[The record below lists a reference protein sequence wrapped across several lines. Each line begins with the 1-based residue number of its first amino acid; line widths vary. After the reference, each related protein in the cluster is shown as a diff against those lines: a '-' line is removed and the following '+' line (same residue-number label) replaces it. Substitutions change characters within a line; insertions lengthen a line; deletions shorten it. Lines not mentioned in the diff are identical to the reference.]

1 MCQQKFEEDPMIRIS
16 NLRLSLVLLIFTGA
30 GALAQT
36 VSPVIV
42 EFKEKGEGKIELTN
56 DTLSPMVVFMQ
67 PESFSIAPD
76 GKALYRPLDPGIHVD
91 LSTTSVR
98 LEPKQS
104 YMVFYKTHA
113 DTLPVWYTVYATF
126 SPVKRGQGLNVRFML
141 PHTVYLYQKDPL
153 LKDDIHIS
161 NATWDP
167 ARKLV
172 VCEVANN
179 GKNYGRV
186 REVSVQA
193 GRDSEPSNGFPL
205 LPGNPRH
212 LEIPWTGK
220 GSPDSVSLHFDRFDL
235 KAPLGEKPVTE
246 ASTAAI
252 ASN

>member
-1 MCQQKFEEDPMIRIS
+1 MMRNDS
-16 NLRLSLVLLIFTGA
+16 LRLSVLFLLLA
-30 GALAQT
+30 GVAAFAQT

-42 EFKEKGEGKIELTN
+42 EYKEKGEGKIELTN
-56 DTLSPMVVFMQ
+56 NTLSPMVVFMQ
-67 PESFSIAPD
+67 PQSFSISPD
-76 GKALYRPLDPGIHVD
+76 GKTSYRPLDPGIHVD

-104 YMVFYKTHA
+104 YIVFYKTHA
-113 DTLPVWYTVYATF
+113 DTLPVWYTIYATF
-126 SPVKRGQGLNVRFML
+126 SPVQRGAGLNVRFML

-153 LKDDIHIS
+153 QKDDIRIS
-161 NATWDP
+161 SATWDP
-167 ARKLV
+167 QRKIV

-220 GSPDSVSLHFDRFDL
+220 GSPESISLHFDRFDL
-235 KAPLGEKPVTE
+235 KAPLGEKPINV
-246 ASTAAI
+246 ASASNI